1 MALWDNDHVLG
12 NPCVGNVLQRSS
24 AIMRSTVLPALPP
37 GLKAGTQAD
46 KRLRIVFGDAGP
58 MVVNAETLAAE
69 LATRRVGNAYYSLGF
84 AHTLFQQAL
93 LAKGSIKETTRAV
106 AAHFVNQGS
115 ELVSL
120 LPRDTDNSRSCWEA
134 MLADV
139 FFSPAADNL
148 LRQLLDRCHH
158 HSEFRSLSTDCTFRM
173 MFSLFGQ
180 ASYRAPKVVRA
191 DQALDEQEARH
202 ALFTVRL
209 FSGPVVCATAIYME
223 NTDCMIR
230 VLESELSEEHRLQV
244 VHVSND
250 DPSPKLLRGLKRIMR
265 NHEVLSMD
273 PMHPAFTYE
282 QAQGRKKTPGSTLL
296 RRILCRIVARDSQG
310 PSGPYYDGSSKP
322 QATDEE
328 ITLLQAIEDC
338 SMPEREAKRLAADLF
353 EIEALT
359 NRLEI
364 VRHVAALCSLFP
376 EEVNRTA
383 FDGRKLFLVLRTTF
397 APGRLEWLLNF
408 PRYLHSLDGHEKAF
422 LATGTTTNESL
433 HRELNNTFDDVHG
446 MYQATLDLKLRMFKF
461 GKLMPVVRAMDS
473 DMLRSIG
480 EQMMMHRL
488 VHSVVLWSMGEW
500 REWCGESGVLEGAL
514 NGSVIKKAC
523 VPLMDQRMDHARRVR
538 IWKKT
543 KASMQPTLTKEQ
555 VLKRPAAAIVML
567 PSGKPGTKKLTRYTK
582 FHSTARVL
590 KRPTHFVAS

>member
-1 MALWDNDHVLG
+1 MHNLRITYKKPARETAAPANVVAPAGAPVEDDSRTPSHKFLAACNAEAAAFKEKLKASKGSTWKRARGEGARMLQCELGPFCPKFSRQLFLEEHIEKFHSKAKMYCGESNKHLDVAMALWDNDHVLG

-46 KRLRIVFGDAGP
+46 KRLRIVFGNAGP
-58 MVVNAETLAAE
+58 MAANAETLAAE

-106 AAHFVNQGS
+106 AGHFVNQGS

-120 LPRDTDNSRSCWEA
+120 LPRDTDNIRSCWEA

-250 DPSPKLLRGLKRIMR
+250 DPSPKLLRGLKRIMW

-338 SMPEREAKRLAADLF
+338 SMPEREA
-353 EIEALT
+353 
-359 NRLEI
+359 
-364 VRHVAALCSLFP
+364 
-376 EEVNRTA
+376 
-383 FDGRKLFLVLRTTF
+383 
-397 APGRLEWLLNF
+397 
-408 PRYLHSLDGHEKAF
+408 
-422 LATGTTTNESL
+422 
-433 HRELNNTFDDVHG
+433 
-446 MYQATLDLKLRMFKF
+446 
-461 GKLMPVVRAMDS
+461 
-473 DMLRSIG
+473 
-480 EQMMMHRL
+480 
-488 VHSVVLWSMGEW
+488 
-500 REWCGESGVLEGAL
+500 
-514 NGSVIKKAC
+514 GSR
-523 VPLMDQRMDHARRVR
+523 PL
-538 IWKKT
+538 
-543 KASMQPTLTKEQ
+543 
-555 VLKRPAAAIVML
+555 
-567 PSGKPGTKKLTRYTK
+567 
-582 FHSTARVL
+582 
-590 KRPTHFVAS
+590 